1 MVVTAAGGGNL
12 SLVFSSVSPGAG
24 EVARFIQSYDPR
36 LIDTDL
42 SVAADDDMFRSEER
56 AAPDRPHAALSYFRL
71 GLHQTDACIQVVNWR
86 FGDLTNA
93 GSLLDFAG
101 GFGRTTR
108 FLARLL
114 PGAVWASDVLADA
127 VTFQRDTFGVHAVLS
142 TVVPEDLQMSTSFD
156 VIFVAS
162 LFSHLPKQTFVR
174 WLRRLYHLLNPGG
187 VLAFSV
193 LDEAVAPPGVTLDQ
207 DGFHFRPMSEI
218 PSLDVAD
225 YGSTIVNERYV
236 RTALAEATGTP
247 AGARIPRGLSRHQDL
262 YVRVRADD
270 VDYTTLTFDPG
281 PTGHVETAE
290 LVADGVRLTGWAV
303 DDARAGVRNVEVDAD
318 GQTVGST
325 TVLSSRPDVAA
336 VLGWEGFEL
345 SGWEL
350 VVPGPVQPSTVI
362 VTSAVTLSGRRWAI
376 GVSSLAELLS
386 ADGPGES
393 HPKRTAVRTLGRRI
407 ANARRDYHGL
417 PSAVAARVRKRG
429 HQRPHK
435 HGQ

>member
-1 MVVTAAGGGNL
+1 MF
-12 SLVFSSVSPGAG
+12 LVFSSVSPGAG
-24 EVARFIQSYDPR
+24 EVARFIQGYDPR

-56 AAPDRPHAALSYFRL
+56 TAPDRPHAAQSYFRL
-71 GLHQTDACIQVVNWR
+71 GLLQLDACIQVVDWR

-93 GSLLDFAG
+93 GTLLDFAC

-108 FLARLL
+108 FLTQLL
-114 PGAVWASDVLADA
+114 PGAVWASDVLAEA
-127 VTFQRDTFGVHAVLS
+127 VEFQTDTFGVHAVLS

-193 LDEAVAPPGVTLDQ
+193 LDEAVSPPGVTLDE
-207 DGFHFRPMSEI
+207 DGFHFRPVSEI
-218 PSLDVAD
+218 PSLDLAD

-236 RTALAEATGTP
+236 RAALTEVTGTP
-247 AGARIPRGLSRHQDL
+247 AAARIPGGLSRHQDL

-270 VDYTTLTFDPG
+270 VDYTTLSFDPG
-281 PTGHVETAE
+281 PTGHIETAE
-290 LVADGVRLTGWAV
+290 LVAKGVRLTGWAV
-303 DDARAGVRNVEVDAD
+303 DDARVGVRHVEVTAD
-318 GQTVGST
+318 GQTVDST

-336 VLGWEGFEL
+336 ALGWDGFVS

-362 VTSAVTLSGRRWAI
+362 VTSAITLSGRRWVI
-376 GVSSLAELLS
+376 GASSLAELLS
-386 ADGPGES
+386 TDAPGGS
-393 HPKRTAVRTLGRRI
+393 HPKRTVVRTLGRRI
-407 ANARRDYHGL
+407 SNARRDYHGL
-417 PSAVAARVRKRG
+417 PSAVAAWVTKTRHRG
-429 HQRPHK
+429 PQK
-435 HGQ
+435 HRR